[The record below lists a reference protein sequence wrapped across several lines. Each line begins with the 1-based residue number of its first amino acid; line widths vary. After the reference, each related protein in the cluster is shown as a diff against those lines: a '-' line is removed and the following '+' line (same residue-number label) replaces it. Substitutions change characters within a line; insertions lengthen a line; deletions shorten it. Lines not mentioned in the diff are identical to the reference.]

1 MAFEERMVRSLHVGT
16 MAAADLTGGHDHR
29 SLFQASTIAALLEGR
44 YEGDVTFGALALQG
58 DTGLGTLNNLDGG
71 ATP

>member
-29 SLFQASTIAALLEGR
+29 TLFQASTIAALLEGR

-58 DTGLGTLNNLDGG
+58 DTGLGT
-71 ATP
+71 